1 MAEAREEIAEK
12 LLGSVN
18 DAAGAVS
25 TRFVT
30 FVSVGAYVAV
40 TVAST
45 THEMLL
51 RASNLVT
58 LPLLNAQIPIIG
70 PFGFY
75 TIAPVAIVLLHSICC
90 FSSILG
96 NEPLASIRWTRSRQP
111 TLLRQRRELL
121 LRAYLTGGAPSRIPS
136 LSRSSPG

>member
-1 MAEAREEIAEK
+1 MAESQEQYAEK

-18 DAAGAVS
+18 DAANAVS

-30 FVSVGAYVAV
+30 FISVGACVAV

-75 TIAPVAIVLLHSICC
+75 TIAPWLIVLLHSDLLVQL
-90 FSSILG
+90 SILG
-96 NEPLASIRWTRSRQP
+96 NELARFEQGIERTSCV
-111 TLLRQRRELL
+111 L
-121 LRAYLTGGAPSRIPS
+121 G
-136 LSRSSPG
+136 